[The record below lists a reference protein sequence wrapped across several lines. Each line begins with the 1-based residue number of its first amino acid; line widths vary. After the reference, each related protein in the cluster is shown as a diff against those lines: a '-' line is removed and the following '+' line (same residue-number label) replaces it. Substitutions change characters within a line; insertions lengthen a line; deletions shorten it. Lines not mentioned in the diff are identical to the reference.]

1 MGCNCNKSNP
11 ARLLAGAAKLVRSE
25 LGIVVL
31 KDQAVIDARRR
42 ACEGCDRWDHGK
54 CLECGCY
61 TYAKSRLT
69 KETCPLDRWPELPA
83 LASD

>member
-1 MGCNCNKSNP
+1 MCNCNKTSP

-31 KDQAVIDARRR
+31 KDQEAIDARRA
-42 ACEGCDRWDHGK
+42 ACEACDRWDHGK
-54 CLECGCY
+54 CRECGCY

-69 KETCPLDRWPELPA
+69 REKCPLDRWPDLPA
-83 LASD
+83 VASD

>member
-1 MGCNCNKSNP
+1 MSCNCNKSNP
-11 ARLLAGAAKLVRSE
+11 ARLLTGAAKLLRSE
-25 LGIVVL
+25 LGLVVL

-42 ACEGCDRWDHGK
+42 ICEGCDNWDHGK
-54 CLECGCY
+54 CVLCGCY

-69 KETCPLDRWPELPA
+69 KETCPISKWPDLTA